1 MTIYTTGSTDTLGY
15 FLNASGGRIAL
26 DDDAGS
32 YSNFNIEER
41 VTAGTYYVKVQHNSS
56 GGTGRYTLVVNFTLQ
71 RSDDHGNSMNAATTT
86 RLNGRIS
93 GSIEVAGDEDWFKV
107 VMPRTGILM
116 IQTLGQTDT
125 VGYLYNADGSQIA
138 ADNNGG
144 SGHNFL
150 IIRSVAAGTYYV
162 RVKHPSSSG
171 IGTYWLDI
179 SLESDHSNRIDTAT
193 SIDLNSTTL
202 GHINKVGDVDWFKIV
217 IPRTGT
223 LVVETTDTTDTKGYL
238 YNASGVQLAS
248 NDNISSSN
256 HNFKISKFITV
267 AGTYYVKVRHSG
279 TTGTGIYALVS
290 HFIPNDYG
298 YNVNTATPI
307 ALKSTTRGR
316 IEAAGSGDYFKII
329 IPSGKRGTLIIN
341 TTGSTDT
348 YGSLLGG
355 SGAQLALDDNSG
367 SGHNFRISI
376 SVTAGTYYA
385 KVRHHSPT
393 GIGSYALV
401 SHFVPDDHTSSRIA
415 ATSINPNSTTQ
426 GRIEVAGDVDFFK
439 IRIPSSGTLVVKTT
453 GLTDT
458 YGTLLNANGHQ
469 IASDD
474 NGSTYSNFRI
484 LKSVS
489 TGTYYVKVKHSS
501 ASSIGYYTLISQ
513 FISDDYGNT
522 RSTAKPIN
530 PNSTTQGRIEVD
542 GDVDFFKIQIHSRGT
557 LVVKTT
563 GLTDTYGTL
572 LNANGHQIA
581 SDDNGSAYSNFKI
594 SKSVTAGT
602 YYVKVKHSS
611 ALLAGSYVLVSH
623 FVSDDDHGDS
633 RRQQHP

>member
-1 MTIYTTGSTDTLGY
+1 MKVSTRAFGGGCITNVGDYAKKRTCNASSANQLLIYTSNRSLRDPSTNKCLT
-15 FLNASGGRIAL
+15 AQ
-26 DDDAGS
+26 S
-32 YSNFNIEER
+32 YSNGSKI
-41 VTAGTYYVKVQHNSS
+41 TYTRCQPNSAEQIFS
-56 GGTGRYTLVVNFTLQ
+56 YLDKTKRFLHIASHKCLDVHGGNRTDLILWRCHGGINQKFYIPSPRTGG
-71 RSDDHGNSMNAATTT
+71 SDDHGN
-86 RLNGRIS
+86 
-93 GSIEVAGDEDWFKV
+93 
-107 VMPRTGILM
+107 
-116 IQTLGQTDT
+116 
-125 VGYLYNADGSQIA
+125 
-138 ADNNGG
+138 
-144 SGHNFL
+144 
-150 IIRSVAAGTYYV
+150 
-162 RVKHPSSSG
+162 
-171 IGTYWLDI
+171 
-179 SLESDHSNRIDTAT
+179 
-193 SIDLNSTTL
+193 
-202 GHINKVGDVDWFKIV
+202 
-217 IPRTGT
+217 
-223 LVVETTDTTDTKGYL
+223 
-238 YNASGVQLAS
+238 
-248 NDNISSSN
+248 
-256 HNFKISKFITV
+256 
-267 AGTYYVKVRHSG
+267 
-279 TTGTGIYALVS
+279 
-290 HFIPNDYG
+290 
-298 YNVNTATPI
+298 NTATPI

-623 FVSDDDHGDS
+623 FEASYFV
-633 RRQQHP
+633 RIT